1 MDNSKQH
8 INNNDDAWIQKYRAA
23 LDSAPIHRSMRE
35 QLRRLLEDAR
45 TLLALKGAKMLERY
59 SPSVLKAHPVPP
71 IQATAL
77 AHSAE
82 SKALVMGN
90 PTRVAMQKD

>member
-8 INNNDDAWIQKYRAA
+8 INDNDDAWIAKYRAA
-23 LDSAPIHRSMRE
+23 LDSAPIRHSMRE

-59 SPSVLKAHPVPP
+59 SSSVLKAHPVPP
-71 IQATAL
+71 MQATAL
-77 AHSAE
+77 AHSPEA
-82 SKALVMGN
+82 KALVMGN
-90 PTRVAMQKD
+90 STRVRMQKD